1 VALFTQDTK
10 VKALKRAP
18 LFEGLSRKELTQ
30 LARVTEDIE
39 LRKGQVLCKEGE
51 IGHEFFVIVDGKAEI
66 TRKGKKVTQRGGGEF
81 IGEIALIEEVP
92 RTATV
97 TAQTP
102 MRAFVLT
109 NRDFHHL
116 LEQNPTVERKVL
128 RALARRLAE
137 LSEDPAIA

>member
-18 LFEGLSRKELTQ
+18 LFESLSRKELTQ

-51 IGHEFFVIVDGKAEI
+51 IGHEFFVIVDGKAEV

-97 TAQTP
+97 TAKTA

-137 LSEDPAIA
+137 LAEDPAIA